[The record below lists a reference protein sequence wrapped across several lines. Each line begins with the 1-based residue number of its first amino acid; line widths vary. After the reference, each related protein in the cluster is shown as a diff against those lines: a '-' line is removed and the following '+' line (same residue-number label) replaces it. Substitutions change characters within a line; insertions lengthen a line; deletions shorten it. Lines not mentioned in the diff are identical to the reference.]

1 MIESDQKVIFKNTI
15 FLYLRMFIVLAV
27 SLYTSR
33 IVLDKLGVED
43 YGIYNIVGSVV
54 VAFAF
59 VDYSLNNA
67 NQRFYSFTLGK
78 GDNCSRVF
86 SMSINIQLIM
96 LVVLI
101 VLLETIGLYFFNN
114 VIKIPEARKNAASIV
129 YQLSILTFC
138 INFLRS
144 PYNSLIIAYE
154 KMSIYA
160 VFSIVDVILKLGIC
174 FLLIFS
180 NTDKLILYAFLMM
193 LVTFIGNL
201 MYMGYCKYNINEV
214 NYQLLWDKR
223 LWKEMFAFSSWNLIG
238 GVSAIAKT
246 EGPNYLINNFF
257 GVLLNAS
264 MGLSKQVSLVIYN
277 FAVNFQTAFNPQ
289 IVKLYAAG
297 NYDSLNKLIFRASKL
312 SFYLMFVVAL
322 PVMCSQDIFELWLK
336 EVPQYTRLFC
346 VCFITAELINTIQS
360 PLWMTATAIGNIRN
374 YQLWMCLFNLLTLLL
389 AWICLTVGFHPS
401 SVIIMVALTN
411 VMAMVYRL
419 WYLKSRMEF
428 DIWYFY
434 KEIVFKELIALPIIT
449 VPVIYFVG
457 TKVSGLLGLIEIGIA
472 SVMIVTTIFYYV
484 CLNKDEKLYVK
495 DFVKSKI
502 RYKNSKVDYDVEK
515 EIV

>member
-1 MIESDQKVIFKNTI
+1 MAVSSQNIILKNTI

-33 IVLDKLGVED
+33 IVLDKLGVAD

-67 NQRFYSFTLGK
+67 NHRFYSFTLGK
-78 GDNCSRVF
+78 GENCSRVF
-86 SMSINIQLIM
+86 SMSINVQLIM
-96 LVVLI
+96 LAVLLI
-101 VLLETIGLYFFNN
+101 LLETVGLYFFNN

-129 YQLSILTFC
+129 YQLSVLTFC
-138 INFLRS
+138 VNFLRS

-154 KMSIYA
+154 RMSIYA

-174 FLLIFS
+174 YLLIFS

-193 LVTFIGNL
+193 MITFIGNL
-201 MYMGYCKYNINEV
+201 MYMGYCKYKIIEV
-214 NYQLLWDKR
+214 KYQLLWDER

-238 GVSAIAKT
+238 GVTSIAKT

-264 MGLSKQVSLVIYN
+264 MGLAKQVSLVIYN

-297 NYDSLNKLIFRASKL
+297 NYESLNKLIFRASKL

-322 PVMCSQDIFELWLK
+322 PVICSQDIFELWLK

-346 VCFITAELINTIQS
+346 VCFIMAELINTIQS
-360 PLWMTATAIGNIRN
+360 PLWMAATAIGNIRN

-389 AWICLTVGFHPS
+389 AWICLVVGFHPS
-401 SVIIMVALTN
+401 SVIIMVAVTN
-411 VMAMVYRL
+411 IMAMVYRL
-419 WYLKSRMEF
+419 WYLENKMGF
-428 DIWYFY
+428 DIGCYY
-434 KEIVFKELIALPIIT
+434 KDVVLRELIALPIIT
-449 VPVIYFVG
+449 VPVVYFVG
-457 TKVSGLLGLIEIGIA
+457 TMVSGLMGIIEIGITSA
-472 SVMIVTTIFYYV
+472 IIVTTMFYYV
-484 CLNKDEKLYVK
+484 CLNKDEKLYVMEMIK
-495 DFVKSKI
+495 NKIHYKKSM
-502 RYKNSKVDYDVEK
+502 DE
-515 EIV
+515 